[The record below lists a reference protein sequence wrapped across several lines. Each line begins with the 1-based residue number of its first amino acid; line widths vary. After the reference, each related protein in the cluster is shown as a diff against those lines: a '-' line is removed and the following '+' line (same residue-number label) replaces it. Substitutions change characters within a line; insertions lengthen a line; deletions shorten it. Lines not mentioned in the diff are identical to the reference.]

1 MESSYSKLDARCKDS
16 YEESDRLQEQ
26 WIHAQR
32 KVQDAEDELTQ
43 LRAHADLYKL
53 QTEDQIVELAEL
65 KVGVILFIY
74 VFYIHYITISYILQS
89 HLKTTSDKYESKI
102 AIIQKEYQIVSRV
115 AVYHHHIFYIYIIIM
130 YTY

>member
-1 MESSYSKLDARCKDS
+1 M
-16 YEESDRLQEQ
+16 QEQ

-65 KVGVILFIY
+65 KVCIVLMCSICYI
-74 VFYIHYITISYILQS
+74 FYIFY
-89 HLKTTSDKYESKI
+89 
-102 AIIQKEYQIVSRV
+102 
-115 AVYHHHIFYIYIIIM
+115 IFYIYYDDFKH
-130 YTY
+130 YTVAFENNF